1 MCKWKNSA
9 ILCLAS
15 LGTYRKILKNM
26 SWDKTQTIPADLS
39 GMIPQ
44 GRCSA
49 LASEKLRC
57 QAQHVENLKSHI
69 PNPIYTHIESSGPT
83 DILHRSHC
91 GDTRRTPKP
100 WQPRLHGFLQFA
112 AELRLCGGMWAGT
125 PDGRLPALDCWML
138 SWTKKEHNVDTCGEN
153 EPSSFFCQQLMDYPV
168 TLECLNVAI
177 NK

>member
-1 MCKWKNSA
+1 MRPGGALTLAVYSGFSADINSGSS
-9 ILCLAS
+9 LGE

-69 PNPIYTHIESSGPT
+69 PNPIYTHI
-83 DILHRSHC
+83 
-91 GDTRRTPKP
+91 
-100 WQPRLHGFLQFA
+100 
-112 AELRLCGGMWAGT
+112 
-125 PDGRLPALDCWML
+125 
-138 SWTKKEHNVDTCGEN
+138 
-153 EPSSFFCQQLMDYPV
+153 
-168 TLECLNVAI
+168 
-177 NK
+177 